1 MMHTSWK
8 EERKE
13 GREGEQKER
22 FALFFMSTSAK
33 EKELLRNHCDYAAI
47 AVLRL

>member
-33 EKELLRNHCDYAAI
+33 EKEFLRNHCDYAAI
-47 AVLRL
+47 AVLRS